1 MILKPFMSSEHKF
14 YIRMFESRK
23 SIEPFI
29 KQLIKDLDDSILNTK
44 SELIYEELYNFEKKV
59 ECENVKII
67 EKFY

>member
-1 MILKPFMSSEHKF
+1 MSSEHKF